1 MTITTALVG
10 FALLTMT
17 IITFEIIYTYVVRGF
32 GFGFSSNRP
41 QVDLS
46 RFELRMKRILQNHTE
61 SAAYIVPTLLGVH
74 ISGLSGT
81 NVEIA
86 TLLIIVGRA
95 AYAVL
100 YYTGV
105 PFIRIPAF
113 SLASLSTLYLAVLIL
128 WRIMGAQ

>member
-1 MTITTALVG
+1 MTSTTALAA

-17 IITFEIIYTYVVRGF
+17 IITFEIAYTYAVRGF

-46 RFELRMKRILQNHTE
+46 RFELRMKRILQNHVE
-61 SAAYIVPTLLGVH
+61 SAAYIVPTLIGVSL
-74 ISGLSGT
+74 SGLSGT
-81 NVEIA
+81 NIEIA
-86 TLLIIVGRA
+86 TLLIIAGRA

-100 YYTGV
+100 YYTGI

-113 SLASLSTLYLAVLIL
+113 SLASLSTLYLLVMIL
-128 WRIMGAQ
+128 RQALGAQ